1 MDASTPTGSPH
12 VGRERPCPRARGTSS
27 PRVPSVCGGQQRAAS
42 SQVRSA
48 EVGVRAAATGVQ
60 LLTEPLFPSVLNLN
74 LVFIAG
80 CVLAA
85 LAMISAVVVYKT
97 KMSGLGYQPLP
108 TQECDTAQ

>member
-1 MDASTPTGSPH
+1 MDASTRTGSPH
-12 VGRERPCPRARGTSS
+12 VGRERLCPRARGTSS

-48 EVGVRAAATGVQ
+48 EVGVVAATTGVQ

-97 KMSGLGYQPLP
+97 KMSGLRYQPLP
-108 TQECDTAQ
+108 TQESDTAQ